1 MTASYSSKS
10 PATAAPEVSPSAGFP
25 RRSTLI
31 LRAGFQLLLAASAF
45 VFNVTLER
53 RFDGLGAFDQLDV
66 IFDADPNTRLGEFGS
81 GAWRHRCFVHP
92 LLRLVSLPI
101 RGATTF
107 ADVAGITVAPPKA
120 SRRSL
125 ALLVAPVCSALTAV
139 VMFRVFLGA
148 GFGDLA
154 AATGAILHQMTF
166 SQMMFGS
173 IPDHF
178 VLGGLGLSLVLLCGL
193 VPPTSD
199 RVGWLRW
206 LAVGVFTSGVTIT
219 QIIPT
224 CIMFASCCRC
234 CGREVK
240 ETAKATALLGG
251 LSVALALS
259 ISSLLTFPIVGSS
272 QLTPAAQAAG
282 YAKFFPSRP
291 LSHAFDVIA
300 ALPNSI
306 APPPARVVPDR
317 RGDSNRSQIR
327 FTLESVRHPG
337 RIAAGWMLLL
347 VGAWLGLRSDAP
359 AVRALCLGSIA
370 VVLYNIIFHALWG
383 KEWFLYS
390 QHWLAPMVFLMAAPL
405 RDAGRYRLPVWGA
418 AAIALTLIAS
428 SNWFRIG
435 EIVARL
441 EAEPKSVVTTTQ
453 ASEIRFE
460 GGSPPPAA
468 LRGMENGASH

>member
-1 MTASYSSKS
+1 
-10 PATAAPEVSPSAGFP
+10 V
-25 RRSTLI
+25 
-31 LRAGFQLLLAASAF
+31 LLAASAF

-53 RFDGLGAFDQLDV
+53 RLDGLGAFDQLDV
-66 IFDADPNTRLGEFGS
+66 IFDADPNTRLGEFAS
-81 GAWRHRCFVHP
+81 GAWRQRCFVHP

-107 ADVAGITVAPPKA
+107 ADIAGITVAPPKA

-125 ALLVAPVCSALTAV
+125 ALLVAPVCSALAAV

-148 GFGDLA
+148 GFGDPA
-154 AATGAILHQMTF
+154 AAIGAILHQVTF

-178 VLGGLGLSLVLLCGL
+178 ALGGLGVSLLLLCGL
-193 VPPTSD
+193 VLPTSD
-199 RVGWLRW
+199 RVAWPRW

-224 CIMFASCCRC
+224 CLLFAACCRC
-234 CGREVK
+234 GGRGVK

-259 ISSLLTFPIVGSS
+259 MSSLLTFSS
-272 QLTPAAQAAG
+272 AGASLLTPAAQAAQ

-291 LSHAFDVIA
+291 FGHAFDAIA

-317 RGDSNRSQIR
+317 RNNSDRYQIR

-337 RIAAGWMLLL
+337 RIAAVWMLLL
-347 VGAWLGLRSDAP
+347 VGAWLGLRSDNQAQ
-359 AVRALCLGSIA
+359 RALCLGSVAI
-370 VVLYNIIFHALWG
+370 VLYNLFFHALWG

-390 QHWLAPMVFLMAAPL
+390 QHWLAPTVFLMAAPL
-405 RDAGRYRLPVWGA
+405 RHAGRHRWPMWGA
-418 AAIALTLIAS
+418 TAIALTLIAS
-428 SNWFRIG
+428 SNWFRLG

-441 EAEPKSVVTTTQ
+441 EAEPKHVVTKIE
-453 ASEIRFE
+453 AVE
-460 GGSPPPAA
+460 
-468 LRGMENGASH
+468 

>member
-1 MTASYSSKS
+1 MPASCSSNS
-10 PATAAPEVSPSAGFP
+10 QATAAPAVSPSAASP

-31 LRAGFQLLLAASAF
+31 RRACFQLLLAASAF

-53 RFDGLGAFDQLDV
+53 RFDGLTAFDQLDV
-66 IFDADPNTRLGEFGS
+66 IFDADPNYRLVDFAS
-81 GAWRHRCFVHP
+81 GGWRQRCFVHP
-92 LLRLVSLPI
+92 LLRMVSLPI
-101 RGATTF
+101 WGATTF
-107 ADVAGITVAPPKA
+107 ARSAGITVAPSKT

-125 ALLVAPVCSALTAV
+125 ALLVAPVCSALAAV

-148 GFGDLA
+148 GFGDPA
-154 AATGAILHQMTF
+154 AAAGAILHQVTF

-199 RVGWLRW
+199 RVGWPRW
-206 LAVGVFTSGVTIT
+206 LAVGVFTSGITIT

-224 CIMFASCCRC
+224 CLMFVACCRC
-234 CGREVK
+234 GGRGVR
-240 ETAKATALLGG
+240 ETARATALLGG
-251 LSVALALS
+251 LSVALSLS
-259 ISSLLTFPIVGSS
+259 ISSLLTFPIAGSS
-272 QLTPAAQAAG
+272 LLTPAAQAAG

-291 LSHAFDVIA
+291 LGHAFDAIA

-317 RGDSNRSQIR
+317 RANSDRYKIR

-337 RIAAGWMLLL
+337 RIFAVWMLLL

-359 AVRALCLGSIA
+359 VQRALTLGSVAI
-370 VVLYNIIFHALWG
+370 VLYNLILHALWG

-405 RDAGRYRLPVWGA
+405 RHAGKYRWPVWGA

-428 SNWFRIG
+428 SNWYRIG

-441 EAEPKSVVTTTQ
+441 EAEPESVVTTRQT
-453 ASEIRFE
+453 SE
-460 GGSPPPAA
+460 
-468 LRGMENGASH
+468 